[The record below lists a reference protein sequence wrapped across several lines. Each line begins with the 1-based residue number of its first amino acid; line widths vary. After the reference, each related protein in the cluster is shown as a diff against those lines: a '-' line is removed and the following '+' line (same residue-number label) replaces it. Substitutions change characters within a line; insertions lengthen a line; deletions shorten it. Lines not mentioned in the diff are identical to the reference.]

1 LNLLRRLSGRIV
13 KGTVEDYHPFC
24 GYLKPEIFGVAS
36 LSIMSIN
43 QFNTSQKLRE
53 IRKSK
58 GWSLQDVEKHSK
70 GKWKAVVIG
79 SYERSDRAIS
89 LSKTIE
95 LMNFYQVPITA
106 LFEEKSIPATDTGL
120 FEPLILDQRLINSS
134 SESNLIGVKRLVS
147 FITAR
152 RRDWNG
158 EVLSL
163 RSTDLQFIAILL
175 DKKLEDASSYLK
187 EGGYLLS

>member
-1 LNLLRRLSGRIV
+1 MANL
-13 KGTVEDYHPFC
+13 P
-24 GYLKPEIFGVAS
+24 A
-36 LSIMSIN
+36 MNAN
-43 QFNTSQKLRE
+43 QINTSQKLRE

-58 GWSLQDVEKHSK
+58 GWSLQDVEKISK

-89 LSKTIE
+89 LKKTID
-95 LMNFYQVPITA
+95 LMNFYQVPISA
-106 LFEEKSIPATDTGL
+106 LFDEEIAPSWNADL
-120 FEPLILDQRLINSS
+120 LEPLILDQRLINKST
-134 SESNLIGVKRLVS
+134 EENLEGMKRLVS

-163 RSTDLQFIAILL
+163 RSTDLQFISILL
-175 DKKLEDASSYLK
+175 NKKPEEATGYLK
-187 EGGYLLS
+187 ENGYLLS

>member
-1 LNLLRRLSGRIV
+1 
-13 KGTVEDYHPFC
+13 
-24 GYLKPEIFGVAS
+24 
-36 LSIMSIN
+36 MSTN
-43 QFNTSQKLRE
+43 QINTSQKLRE

-58 GWSLQDVEKHSK
+58 GWSLQDVEKNSN

-89 LSKTIE
+89 LKKTIE

-106 LFEEKSIPATDTGL
+106 LFEEEIDPSWNVNL
-120 FEPLILDQRLINSS
+120 LEPLILDQRSINKSTG
-134 SESNLIGVKRLVS
+134 ENLEGIKRLVS

-152 RRDWNG
+152 RKDWNG

-163 RSTDLQFIAILL
+163 RSTDLQFISILL
-175 DKKLEDASSYLK
+175 NKKPEEATAYLK
-187 EGGYLLS
+187 ENGYLLF

>member
-1 LNLLRRLSGRIV
+1 MANLSN
-13 KGTVEDYHPFC
+13 
-24 GYLKPEIFGVAS
+24 
-36 LSIMSIN
+36 MSAN
-43 QFNTSQKLRE
+43 QINTSQKLRE

-58 GWSLQDVEKHSK
+58 GWSLQDVEKNSK

-89 LSKTIE
+89 LKKTIE

-106 LFEEKSIPATDTGL
+106 LFEEEIDPSWNVNL
-120 FEPLILDQRLINSS
+120 LEPLILDQRSINKSTGK
-134 SESNLIGVKRLVS
+134 NLEGMKRLVS

-152 RRDWNG
+152 RKDWNG

-163 RSTDLQFIAILL
+163 RSTDLQFISILL
-175 DKKLEDASSYLK
+175 NKKPEEATAYLK
-187 EGGYLLS
+187 ENGYLLS

>member
-1 LNLLRRLSGRIV
+1 MANLSN
-13 KGTVEDYHPFC
+13 
-24 GYLKPEIFGVAS
+24 
-36 LSIMSIN
+36 MSTN
-43 QFNTSQKLRE
+43 QVNTSQKLRE

-58 GWSLQDVEKHSK
+58 GWSLQDVEKNSK

-89 LSKTIE
+89 LKKTIE

-106 LFEEKSIPATDTGL
+106 LFEEELTPSSSTGP
-120 FEPLILDQRLINSS
+120 FDSLILDQRSINKSTG
-134 SESNLIGVKRLVS
+134 ENLEGMKRLVS

-152 RRDWNG
+152 RKDWNG

-163 RSTDLQFIAILL
+163 RSTDLQFISILL
-175 DKKLEDASSYLK
+175 NKKPEEATAYLK
-187 EGGYLLS
+187 ENGYLLS

>member
-1 LNLLRRLSGRIV
+1 
-13 KGTVEDYHPFC
+13 
-24 GYLKPEIFGVAS
+24 
-36 LSIMSIN
+36 MSTN
-43 QFNTSQKLRE
+43 QINTSQKLRE

-58 GWSLQDVEKHSK
+58 GWTLQDVEKNSK

-89 LSKTIE
+89 LKKTIE

-106 LFEEKSIPATDTGL
+106 LFEEEIDPSWNVNL
-120 FEPLILDQRLINSS
+120 LEPLILDQRSINKSTG
-134 SESNLIGVKRLVS
+134 ENLEGMKRLVS

-152 RRDWNG
+152 RKDWNG

-163 RSTDLQFIAILL
+163 RSTDLQFISILL
-175 DKKLEDASSYLK
+175 NKKPEEATAYLK
-187 EGGYLLS
+187 ENGYLLF

>member
-1 LNLLRRLSGRIV
+1 MN
-13 KGTVEDYHPFC
+13 
-24 GYLKPEIFGVAS
+24 A
-36 LSIMSIN
+36 N
-43 QFNTSQKLRE
+43 QINTSQKLRE

-58 GWSLQDVEKHSK
+58 GWSLQDVEKNSK

-89 LSKTIE
+89 LKKTIE
-95 LMNFYQVPITA
+95 LLNFYQVPISA
-106 LFEEKSIPATDTGL
+106 LFEEEISPSWNANL
-120 FEPLILDQRLINSS
+120 LEPLILDQRLINKST
-134 SESNLIGVKRLVS
+134 EENLEGMKRLVS

-163 RSTDLQFIAILL
+163 RSTDLQFISILL
-175 DKKLEDASSYLK
+175 NKKPEEATSFLK
-187 EGGYLLS
+187 ENGYLLS

>member
-1 LNLLRRLSGRIV
+1 MN
-13 KGTVEDYHPFC
+13 T
-24 GYLKPEIFGVAS
+24 
-36 LSIMSIN
+36 N
-43 QFNTSQKLRE
+43 QINTSQKLRE

-58 GWSLQDVEKHSK
+58 GWSLQDVEKISK

-89 LSKTIE
+89 LKKTIE
-95 LMNFYQVPITA
+95 LMNFYQVPISA
-106 LFEEKSIPATDTGL
+106 LFEEVMAQPWKADLPEKI
-120 FEPLILDQRLINSS
+120 ILDQRLINKST
-134 SESNLIGVKRLVS
+134 EENLEGMKRLVS

-163 RSTDLQFIAILL
+163 RSTDLQFVSILL
-175 DKKLEDASSYLK
+175 NKKPEEAAAYLK
-187 EGGYLLS
+187 ENGYLLS

>member
-1 LNLLRRLSGRIV
+1 MANLSN
-13 KGTVEDYHPFC
+13 
-24 GYLKPEIFGVAS
+24 
-36 LSIMSIN
+36 MSTN
-43 QFNTSQKLRE
+43 QINTSQKLRE

-58 GWSLQDVEKHSK
+58 GWSLQDVEKNSK

-89 LSKTIE
+89 LKKTIE

-106 LFEEKSIPATDTGL
+106 LFEEEIDPSWNVNL
-120 FEPLILDQRLINSS
+120 LEPLILDQRSINKSTG
-134 SESNLIGVKRLVS
+134 ENLEGIKRLVS

-152 RRDWNG
+152 RKDWNG

-163 RSTDLQFIAILL
+163 RSTDLQFISILL
-175 DKKLEDASSYLK
+175 NKKPEEATAYLK
-187 EGGYLLS
+187 ENGYLLF

>member
-1 LNLLRRLSGRIV
+1 MN
-13 KGTVEDYHPFC
+13 T
-24 GYLKPEIFGVAS
+24 
-36 LSIMSIN
+36 N
-43 QFNTSQKLRE
+43 QINTSQKLRE

-58 GWSLQDVEKHSK
+58 GWSLQDVEKISK

-89 LSKTIE
+89 LKKTIE
-95 LMNFYQVPITA
+95 LMNFYQVPISA
-106 LFEEKSIPATDTGL
+106 LFEEEMATPWNADLPET
-120 FEPLILDQRLINSS
+120 LILDQRLINKST
-134 SESNLIGVKRLVS
+134 EENLEGIKRLVS

-163 RSTDLQFIAILL
+163 RSTDLQFISILL
-175 DKKLEDASSYLK
+175 NKKPEEATSFLK
-187 EGGYLLS
+187 ENGYLLS

>member
-1 LNLLRRLSGRIV
+1 
-13 KGTVEDYHPFC
+13 
-24 GYLKPEIFGVAS
+24 
-36 LSIMSIN
+36 MSTN
-43 QFNTSQKLRE
+43 QINTSQKLRE

-58 GWSLQDVEKHSK
+58 GWSLQDVEKNSK

-89 LSKTIE
+89 LKKTIE

-106 LFEEKSIPATDTGL
+106 LFEEEIDPSWNVNL
-120 FEPLILDQRLINSS
+120 LEPLILDQRSINKSTG
-134 SESNLIGVKRLVS
+134 ENLEGIKRLVS

-152 RRDWNG
+152 RKDWNG

-163 RSTDLQFIAILL
+163 RSTDLQFISILL
-175 DKKLEDASSYLK
+175 NKKPEEATAYLK
-187 EGGYLLS
+187 ENGYLLF

>member
-1 LNLLRRLSGRIV
+1 MN
-13 KGTVEDYHPFC
+13 
-24 GYLKPEIFGVAS
+24 ANQ
-36 LSIMSIN
+36 IN
-43 QFNTSQKLRE
+43 ASQKLRE

-58 GWSLQDVEKHSK
+58 GWSLQDVEKISK

-89 LSKTIE
+89 LKKTVE
-95 LMNFYQVPITA
+95 LMNFYQVPISA
-106 LFEEKSIPATDTGL
+106 LFDEEMVSSQITDSP
-120 FEPLILDQRLINSS
+120 EALILDQRLINKS
-134 SESNLIGVKRLVS
+134 SEANFEGIKRLVS

-163 RSTDLQFIAILL
+163 RSTDLQFLAILL
-175 DKKLEDASSYLK
+175 DKKPQETINYLK
-187 EGGYLLS
+187 ENGYLLS

>member
-1 LNLLRRLSGRIV
+1 MN
-13 KGTVEDYHPFC
+13 
-24 GYLKPEIFGVAS
+24 A
-36 LSIMSIN
+36 N
-43 QFNTSQKLRE
+43 QINTSQKLRE

-58 GWSLQDVEKHSK
+58 GWSLQDVEKNSK

-89 LSKTIE
+89 LKKTIE
-95 LMNFYQVPITA
+95 LLNFYQVPISA
-106 LFEEKSIPATDTGL
+106 LFEEEISPSWNANL
-120 FEPLILDQRLINSS
+120 LEPLILDQRLINKST
-134 SESNLIGVKRLVS
+134 EENLEGMKRLVS

-163 RSTDLQFIAILL
+163 RSTDLQFISILL
-175 DKKLEDASSYLK
+175 NKKPEEATSFLK
-187 EGGYLLS
+187 ENRYLLS